1 MVRRDRGAARAP
13 LALLSAEAA
22 GELDGRTLVR
32 DVPPLLRCSLCA
44 FACVRVRPLAR
55 TRACEFGWDSATRCR
70 PARRTPALTRPAR
83 GARCAERC
91 VPLDHEDSNARGAF
105 EAFLDAAGIPA
116 AQIHTIDGSLSP
128 AEEAERYEAKL
139 RDAMA
144 SGVVSSMK
152 VGEDG
157 KDSDLPVMPRLDC
170 VLLVSSRVGGARF
183 RLAGRADV
191 AD

>member
-1 MVRRDRGAARAP
+1 M
-13 LALLSAEAA
+13 
-22 GELDGRTLVR
+22 
-32 DVPPLLRCSLCA
+32 
-44 FACVRVRPLAR
+44 
-55 TRACEFGWDSATRCR
+55 
-70 PARRTPALTRPAR
+70 
-83 GARCAERC
+83 
-91 VPLDHEDSNARGAF
+91 DHEDSNARGAF

-116 AQIHTIDGSLSP
+116 AQIHTIDGGLSP

-144 SGVVSSMK
+144 SGVVSNMK

-170 VLLVSSRVGGARF
+170 VLLVSSRAGGARS